1 MYNYEEQTNKQNK
14 ETLDRELQLKADF
27 KEVFSNVSGKRV
39 YKHLLERCHIF
50 RTTFT
55 GNSRSYFLEGER
67 NIGLYLLAMMN
78 WANEEGLEIIKEIDD
93 GY

>member
-39 YKHLLERCHIF
+39 YKHLVAPK
-50 RTTFT
+50 
-55 GNSRSYFLEGER
+55 
-67 NIGLYLLAMMN
+67 IGFVLQNY
-78 WANEEGLEIIKEIDD
+78 G
-93 GY
+93 